1 MKRTCNA
8 LPANTGA
15 TAYKYIN
22 IFIRSIICIFA
33 HLHIRTSSSHLP
45 IRTST
50 RSLIRTSTRSI
61 ICTSAYLHICTLIL
75 LPLTLAAQNFGG
87 NPPALKW
94 RQINTDTV
102 RVIFPVGLEAQGQRV
117 ANIVHYLNKNT
128 RASIGNLQQKVNI
141 VLQNQTLESNGYVQL
156 GPFRS
161 EFYLN
166 PPPSSLE
173 LGSLQWDEQLALH
186 EYRHVLQN
194 MNFRQGISKVFSYL
208 GGELGQAA
216 VTNIAVPNWFWEGDA
231 VTMETALSPQG
242 RGRLPAFFDGF
253 RALTLEDKH
262 YSYMKIRN
270 GSYRD
275 YVPNHYELGYLMSV
289 YGRTHYGQTFWR
301 NVTTDAVRFK
311 GLFYPLSQSIRR
323 RTGYNITGF
332 YHATMQQYGKWW
344 EEYAGRKDITPA
356 KPLTAAG
363 KTVTNYR
370 YVYPAGPGQ
379 WITLKSDYKHIPGF
393 YLVDSTGHEHLLTRP
408 GISFDDFFT
417 YNNGRLVWT
426 EARYHPRWIWEDYSV
441 IKMYDRNNG
450 HSYTITHRTKYF
462 SPDITADGA
471 TIVAAFTTPQLQY
484 GLHLLDARTGKV
496 KQVLPNPQNW
506 YYTFPRFTANGQFI
520 ISPVRNRLGQMA
532 LVQQSVGNGETTL
545 LTPFS
550 YNVIGAPVVAGD
562 TLYFTGSWK
571 DVNNLYA
578 LTLSGKQLYQVT
590 DRPNSVL
597 QGAVSGQQVAFSEFT
612 ASGYQL
618 YAAPLQT
625 SAWRPVD
632 TSVDAHSAWLK
643 PQLKEGGN
651 ILSTVPH
658 KDYTVTKYPQLTHPF
673 NLHSWVPTFDDP
685 DYSLTLY
692 GNNILNTTSTAIGYT
707 YNRNEGSSAVGGSF
721 LFGGWFPYL
730 QAGVDYTFNRSALV
744 KDVGRLYWNELDW
757 HGGVTIPLLLS
768 SGKYGRS
775 LSVGSNYHYLRSY
788 PQGFKFRDKGV
799 QYLNNTLVFNNQR
812 IKAPQNIYS
821 HFGQYLY
828 LQYTHSIDE
837 VPAEQFYGRFDLY
850 LPGLFPNHSIVLQA
864 AYQQKDTMQRYS
876 FSDNFVYARGYN
888 EPFYGHIYKLGANY
902 HFPIAY
908 PDWGFAQ
915 LIYLLRLRGNAFYD
929 YSQAY
934 NFRTKTSRRFAST
947 GGELFFDTK
956 IGNTIPFTF
965 GVRYSHLLDPD
976 PAENTR
982 NRLDFILPLQQLFSY

>member
-1 MKRTCNA
+1 MKLACNA
-8 LPANTGA
+8 LHSNTSTLA
-15 TAYKYIN
+15 HQHIST
-22 IFIRSIICIFA
+22 FIRAF
-33 HLHIRTSSSHLP
+33 
-45 IRTST
+45 
-50 RSLIRTSTRSI
+50 
-61 ICTSAYLHICTLIL
+61 ICTFAYLHICIF
-75 LPLTLAAQNFGG
+75 AASAQNFGG
-87 NPPALKW
+87 NPPSLKW

-102 RVIFPVGLEAQGQRV
+102 RVIFPAGLETQGERV
-117 ANIVHYLNKNT
+117 ANIVHYLNQHT
-128 RASIGNLQQKVNI
+128 RNSIGNRQQKVNI

-194 MNFRQGISKVFSYL
+194 MNFRQGISKAFSYL

-216 VTNIAVPNWFWEGDA
+216 ITNVAVPNWFWEGDA

-253 RALTLEDKH
+253 RGLMLDSKH

-301 NVTTDAVRFK
+301 DVTTDAVRFR
-311 GLFYPLSQSIRR
+311 GVFYPLSQSIRR

-332 YHATMQQYGKWW
+332 YQATMKEYQQAWQQY
-344 EEYAGRKDITPA
+344 ANRPAITPA
-356 KPLTAAG
+356 KPLNAPANI
-363 KTVTNYR
+363 VTNYR
-370 YVYPAGPGQ
+370 YVYSAGPGQ
-379 WITLKSDYKHIPGF
+379 WVTLKSSYQRIPGF
-393 YLVDSTGHEHLLTRP
+393 YLVDSTGHEQLLTRP
-408 GISFDDFFT
+408 GNSFDDFFT
-417 YNNGRLVWT
+417 YNNGRILWT
-426 EARYHPRWIWEDYSV
+426 EARYDARWVWKDYSI
-441 IKMYDRNNG
+441 IKLYDRASG
-450 HSYTITHRTKYF
+450 HTATITHRTKYF
-462 SPDITADGA
+462 SPDITNDGQSI
-471 TIVAAFTTPQLQY
+471 IVAFTTPKQQY
-484 GLHLLDARTGKV
+484 GLHLLNAHTGAV
-496 KQVLPNPQNW
+496 KQVLPNPENW
-506 YYTFPRFTANGQFI
+506 YYSFPRFTADGQSV

-532 LVQQSVGNGETTL
+532 LVQQSISSGESTL

-550 YNVIGAPVVAGD
+550 FNVIGAPIVAGD
-562 TLYFTGSWK
+562 TLYFTGGWK
-571 DVNNLYA
+571 DVNNIYA
-578 LTLSGKQLYQVT
+578 CTLADKKIYQVT
-590 DRPNSVL
+590 DRPNSIL
-597 QGAVSGQQVAFSEFT
+597 HGAVDAQQQQMVFSEFT
-612 ASGYQL
+612 ADGYKL
-618 YAAPLQT
+618 YSAPLQA
-625 SAWRPVD
+625 SQWRPLD
-632 TSVDAHSAWLK
+632 TGVDAHSAWLK
-643 PQLKEGGN
+643 PQLEESGN
-651 ILSTVPH
+651 ILPIVPH
-658 KDYTVTKYPQLTHPF
+658 NDYPVKKYSQLTRPF

-707 YNRNEGSSAVGGSF
+707 YNRNEGSSAIGANF

-744 KDVGRLYWNELDW
+744 KDIGRLYWKELDW
-757 HGGVTIPLLLS
+757 HGGITIPLLLS

-788 PQGFKFRDKGV
+788 PDGFKFRDEGI
-799 QYLNNTLVFNNQR
+799 QYLNNTLVFSNQR

-876 FSDNFVYARGYN
+876 FTDNFVYARGYN

-915 LIYLLRLRGNAFYD
+915 LIYLMRLRGNAFYD

-956 IGNTIPFTF
+956 IGNTIPFSF
-965 GVRYSHLLDPD
+965 GVRFSHLLDPD
-976 PAENTR
+976 PVEATR
-982 NRLDFILPLQQLFSY
+982 NRFDFILPLQQLFSY